1 MVSPL
6 FSLGKTTPA
15 LQRFVLFQTA
25 SAAALFCLFPKNLA
39 ALPHAA
45 IFGNPVKQGFL
56 IIKRPK
62 IHPLPI
68 SRKYA
73 TIWGAYSKCDFET
86 RNKFSSRKPRRA
98 EGARGFHL
106 LAIAKTSAPQS
117 PKAITAA
124 VCCEFEDNPTT
135 LTVFGIAEVFLVAAS
150 VLAHIFINAATSP
163 FLQQRLRAN
172 RGALK
177 RAPKNRNE
185 VRFLGRG
192 GAERACEHCPKGR
205 CESAADCSDEKAWFC
220 LREKLLK

>member
-1 MVSPL
+1 MR
-6 FSLGKTTPA
+6 
-15 LQRFVLFQTA
+15 Q
-25 SAAALFCLFPKNLA
+25 
-39 ALPHAA
+39 
-45 IFGNPVKQGFL
+45 FG
-56 IIKRPK
+56 
-62 IHPLPI
+62 
-68 SRKYA
+68 
-73 TIWGAYSKCDFET
+73 GAYSKCDFET

-192 GAERACEHCPKGR
+192 GAECACEHCPLGAMRERSRLLRRGCAFPKAWLWNAQFDYWK
-205 CESAADCSDEKAWFC
+205 SAYRKAWFC
-220 LREKLLK
+220 LRELLLKCRSFPVSFRPSAASGEIFGNLPREFYTV

>member
-1 MVSPL
+1 MR
-6 FSLGKTTPA
+6 
-15 LQRFVLFQTA
+15 Q
-25 SAAALFCLFPKNLA
+25 
-39 ALPHAA
+39 
-45 IFGNPVKQGFL
+45 FG
-56 IIKRPK
+56 
-62 IHPLPI
+62 
-68 SRKYA
+68 
-73 TIWGAYSKCDFET
+73 GAYSKCNFET

-124 VCCEFEDNPTT
+124 VCCDFEDNPTT
-135 LTVFGIAEVFLVAAS
+135 LTAFEMAEVFLVAAS

-205 CESAADCSDEKAWFC
+205 CKSAVDCSDEKAWFC
-220 LREKLLK
+220 LRELLF